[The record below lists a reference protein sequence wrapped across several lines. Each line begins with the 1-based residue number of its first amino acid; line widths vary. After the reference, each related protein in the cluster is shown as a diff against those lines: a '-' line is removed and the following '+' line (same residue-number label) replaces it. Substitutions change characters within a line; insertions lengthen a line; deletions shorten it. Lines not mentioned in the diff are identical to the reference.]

1 MTPLQLWERGET
13 PDMRDC
19 VLSFVAA
26 ITPLAVAAPVVSPL
40 ASPLR
45 AAPSPPAV
53 SFETPE
59 FIPTR
64 ADALPPFTSDAAP
77 HRSVVLSDDL
87 DASRT
92 VAFWTT
98 IDLAMLALRDRVESS
113 PLLRDGLADA
123 SAHGL
128 VPTEILA
135 LRN

>member
-1 MTPLQLWERGET
+1 
-13 PDMRDC
+13 MRDC

-26 ITPLAVAAPVVSPL
+26 ITPLTAAAPVVSPL
-40 ASPLR
+40 ATPLR
-45 AAPSPPAV
+45 VAPSQHAV
-53 SFETPE
+53 STDAPD

-64 ADALPPFTSDAAP
+64 ADALPPVTRDAAS
-77 HRSVVLSDDL
+77 HASLVLADDL
-87 DASRT
+87 GASRT

-98 IDLAMLALRDRVESS
+98 YDVAMVALRDRVESS
-113 PLLRDGLADA
+113 PLLRDGLVDA